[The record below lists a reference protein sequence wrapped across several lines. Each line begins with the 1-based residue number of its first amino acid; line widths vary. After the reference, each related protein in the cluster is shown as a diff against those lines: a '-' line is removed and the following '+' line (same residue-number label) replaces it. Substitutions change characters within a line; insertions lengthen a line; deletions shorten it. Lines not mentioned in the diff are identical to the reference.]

1 MSAKALPKAEVYF
14 TTAEAA
20 QRMRVSDRFIKTA
33 IASGHLRAKNTDRTG
48 NNRGKTLIA
57 ASALDAWFDGLED
70 A

>member
-1 MSAKALPKAEVYF
+1 MSTKALPKAEVYF

-20 QRMRVSDRFIKTA
+20 VRMRVSDRFIKRE
-33 IASGHLRAKNTDRTG
+33 IAAGRLRAKNSDRTG
-48 NNRGKTLIA
+48 NNRGKTIIT